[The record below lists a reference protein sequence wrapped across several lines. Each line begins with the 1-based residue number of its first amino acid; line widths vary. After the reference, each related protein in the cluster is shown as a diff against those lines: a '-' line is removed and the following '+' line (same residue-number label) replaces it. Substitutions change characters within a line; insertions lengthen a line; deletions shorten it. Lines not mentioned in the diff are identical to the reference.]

1 MEANNNNNNN
11 NNAAEQRDPLVN
23 VRDRLFHTMFFGLS
37 LAYARSCPRQ
47 LRRMLECF
55 ILLKAVLCLM
65 MLVYIHLVYTRHPV
79 QCLEHI
85 KDSWPRDGILRVEVV
100 KAAPP
105 GYNIDHSY
113 EKEKKLALRHRE
125 DINDLGAMFSTIL
138 TGNMGYAGYAEVK
151 KAEASPPAPV
161 EEAEEGKETDPPDLA
176 LDEDSSEEV
185 ESGQEEPPEYD
196 DNIYNEIM
204 GLNAE
209 SSSMDSDG
217 SAALG
222 SNMTE
227 DVPDSHVKLAGLA
240 SLSNTLDHMKD
251 RLQSMKELLTDADIS
266 DENLESMSEYGED
279 IGAQASKIKTVIV
292 NMTDQLDPK
301 KVLSQSELATL
312 SAEVSELEKIT
323 KVVWPEDEYIVE
335 YSLEIGFLRLSPAVR
350 SRLNIPVHI
359 EVLDPA
365 VNQCF
370 GDSFSRFI
378 LDNFLGYDDV
388 LLSSIKSLA
397 EKEDNK
403 GYLRNVVTGAQ
414 YHFVSRWSSSSSY
427 IAAAIVMMVF
437 TISISMLLRYSQHQI
452 FVFIID
458 LLQMLEYNTNITF
471 PAAPLLTVIL
481 ALVGMEAIMSE
492 FFEDTTTAFYIIL
505 MVWLCDQY
513 DAICCHTPITK
524 RYWLRF
530 FYLYHTAFYAYHYR
544 FSGQYS
550 GLALLTTWLFTQ
562 HSMLYFF
569 HHYELPVIL
578 QQAQLREILMNNNN
592 PPQQVN
598 FGPGL
603 PPAAAAAPAAP
614 LNNTPRGRAAVR
626 PRMRG
631 FTLGGFRFRFG
642 IVLQTINHPHAALH
656 NHQEVPQPPAQD
668 AAAPTLQRPQEQQQP
683 PPSAQPD
690 QAEEAVETPDPAVLR
705 RYVAE
710 VQASAMAVEQLEAQ
724 GRLSPPPTQ
733 PLLDDTEEEDW
744 GSDEATPREEEPRAE
759 VPPVGG
765 EQETCSEKE
774 KSSEDSSET
783 KVNITAHDI
792 HHTTDDSNL
801 SVHSNT
807 VTGDNLNTGPT
818 ATVGD
823 LSGACADIQH
833 LTEAVA
839 RGASSSA
846 AIEPAGKDEVKN
858 EVKDGEDDQMVVIR
872 QTELDEMRTNLRQ
885 ASETL
890 KSLRDSQ

>member
-11 NNAAEQRDPLVN
+11 NNVPEQRDPLVN

-47 LRRMLECF
+47 LRRMFECF

-105 GYNIDHSY
+105 GYTIDHSY

-125 DINDLGAMFSTIL
+125 DNDLGAMFSTIIA
-138 TGNMGYAGYAEVK
+138 GNMGYASYAEVK
-151 KAEASPPAPV
+151 KAEKEFAPAPV
-161 EEAEEGKETDPPDLA
+161 QESTTTTTTSSGSKEDQPPDQA
-176 LDEDSSEEV
+176 LDEDNPEEV
-185 ESGQEEPPEYD
+185 ESGQEEMPEYD
-196 DNIYNEIM
+196 DNIYKEIM
-204 GLNAE
+204 GLN
-209 SSSMDSDG
+209 SDGSTGDSDG

-222 SNMTE
+222 SNIS
-227 DVPDSHVKLAGLA
+227 DVPDSHVKLAGLV

-301 KVLSQSELATL
+301 KLLSQSELATL

-403 GYLRNVVTGAQ
+403 GYLRNVVSGAQ

-592 PPQQVN
+592 PQQVN
-598 FGPGL
+598 IGNVINN
-603 PPAAAAAPAAP
+603 
-614 LNNTPRGRAAVR
+614 NNTPNNNNNNNRRVVQR

-642 IVLQTINHPHAALH
+642 IVLQTINHPHGVAQNQEQPAAGLDPAAAAAAAAAPVL
-656 NHQEVPQPPAQD
+656 QQQQPQPP
-668 AAAPTLQRPQEQQQP
+668 QQP
-683 PPSAQPD
+683 E

-710 VQASAMAVEQLEAQ
+710 VQASAEAVEQLEAE
-724 GRLSPPPTQ
+724 GRLSPPLTQ
-733 PLLDDTEEEDW
+733 PLLDDTEEEEW
-744 GSDEATPREEEPRAE
+744 GSDEATSGEEQPRAE
-759 VPPVGG
+759 VATADCS
-765 EQETCSEKE
+765 QNNETCNNSKI
-774 KSSEDSSET
+774 DNDISET
-783 KVNITAHDI
+783 KDAVQ
-792 HHTTDDSNL
+792 SNQ
-801 SVHSNT
+801 
-807 VTGDNLNTGPT
+807 VTGDNVKEGPSSPVGVGSTGG
-818 ATVGD
+818 VGE
-823 LSGACADIQH
+823 LSGACAHINH
-833 LTEAVA
+833 LSEVVA
-839 RGASSSA
+839 RGGEHSVVAKEPSEDNTSEKDLTGSA
-846 AIEPAGKDEVKN
+846 AAE
-858 EVKDGEDDQMVVIR
+858 EDQLVVIK

-885 ASETL
+885 ASQTL
-890 KSLRDSQ
+890 KNLRDSQ